1 MRFGEGDLS
10 AKTDLNMVRNVKEII
25 IHPRYQS
32 GKPYFDVGFAI
43 AKTPIKFSDYVIP
56 ICLPMKPVDDVD
68 YLEGD
73 LVTLAGWGVFY
84 DKKNNLNTNSKDLKL
99 INLRVS
105 ISSSDH

>member
-1 MRFGEGDLS
+1 MRFGEADLS
-10 AKTDLNMVRNVKEII
+10 IEPNPDLLRNVKQIMV
-25 IHPRYQS
+25 HPKYQL
-32 GKPYFDVGFAI
+32 GRPYFDVGFAI

-84 DKKNNLNTNSKDLKL
+84 DEENNPIFDSKDLKL
-99 INLRVS
+99 MSLKVS
-105 ISSSDH
+105 NFFQI